1 MNDLKK
7 VKQFQ
12 NSKTLKYHWYALYTK
27 SRQEKKVYAEFQKMG
42 LTAYLPLETKIKQWS
57 DRKKKV
63 EEPMIRSY
71 VFVKS
76 SEKEYYDILNTT
88 GAVRY
93 VTFEGKA
100 APIPE
105 WQIETMKKMVEYNE
119 PHHYSGEQFIKGE
132 KITIQA
138 GPLKGYEGEIV
149 KDNKGKNKIIIRI
162 ENIGYSLVVE
172 SPMALVK
179 KVSGNKSDL

>member
-1 MNDLKK
+1 MKIQKISNN
-7 VKQFQ
+7 KQPIPF
-12 NSKTLKYHWYALYTK
+12 LKYSWYALYTK
-27 SRQEKKVYAEFQKMG
+27 SRQEKKVYAELLNAG
-42 LTAYLPLETKIKQWS
+42 LTAYLPLETKIRQWS

-71 VFVKS
+71 VFVQTC
-76 SEKEYYDILNTT
+76 EKEYYDVLNIK

-100 APIPE
+100 AAIPD
-105 WQIETMKKMVEYNE
+105 WQIEAMQKMVEYNE
-119 PHHYSGEQFIKGE
+119 PHHYSGELFLKGE
-132 KITIQA
+132 KISIQA

-172 SPMALVK
+172 STASAVK
-179 KVSGNKSDL
+179 KTNQT